1 MVYTDHYTLWVKYVA
16 HQKTESLRAAFFQS
30 LTTRSTA
37 TLSSL
42 QSTLNSLQNGRCSFI
57 FRALFLQTTT
67 PTFSPPKIRSST
79 SVNFHLP
86 IHLCLFTNSSL
97 QSPLTLPSSIPHQFL
112 TFLVLHTN
120 IPTIKTKNVFPT
132 SAI

>member
-67 PTFSPPKIRSST
+67 PTFSTKNPFLYFSKFSPPYSPLL
-79 SVNFHLP
+79 V
-86 IHLCLFTNSSL
+86 TNSSL
-97 QSPLTLPSSIPHQFL
+97 QSPRTLPSSIPHQFL

>member
-57 FRALFLQTTT
+57 VRALFLQTTT
-67 PTFSPPKIRSST
+67 PTFSTKNPFLYFSKFSPPY
-79 SVNFHLP
+79 
-86 IHLCLFTNSSL
+86 
-97 QSPLTLPSSIPHQFL
+97 SPLLVHKFIL
-112 TFLVLHTN
+112 T
-120 IPTIKTKNVFPT
+120 IPTNTSFLYTSPVFDFP
-132 SAI
+132 SFAY